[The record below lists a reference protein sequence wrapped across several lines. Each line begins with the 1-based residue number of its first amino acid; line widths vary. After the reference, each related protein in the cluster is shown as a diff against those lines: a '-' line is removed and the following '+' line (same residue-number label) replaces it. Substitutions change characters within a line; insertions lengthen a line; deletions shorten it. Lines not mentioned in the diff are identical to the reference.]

1 MPGSAEARRCVV
13 AEPLAPESRW
23 KIQEKMDGV
32 RERKTLQTVE
42 HITRFDKTPSQLKA
56 EMDRF
61 VIGQE
66 RGKKILATA
75 IAYHYRRLGAALR
88 EAASQEGG
96 DVEKALQRV
105 KTPKANILIV
115 GPTGC
120 GKTYSCEVASRLVGV
135 PFVVEDLTKFSETG
149 YVGQSA
155 SDILVDLLVS
165 AGGHTLTAQTGMV
178 YLDEIDKIASE
189 KTLTKDVSG
198 KGVQKGLLK
207 ILEGMENTIEWGR
220 DRLTLSTR
228 HVLFIAGGA
237 FEGLEEIV
245 RRRIERQG
253 LKGLWREY
261 LLPDDLVRYGMERQ
275 LMARLPVRV
284 VFNSLTT
291 SNLKDILMKSEDS
304 PLQAFVQDFEAWGIR
319 LRLTDEAV
327 LEVARRAE
335 QEGVGARGLTS
346 ILHRVLLDP
355 LFSLP
360 GTHTGDYEV
369 NAMHVKAALA

>member
-1 MPGSAEARRCVV
+1 M
-13 AEPLAPESRW
+13 AEPMAPESRVR
-23 KIQEKMDGV
+23 IQEKIDGV
-32 RERKTLQTVE
+32 RDRKTAQTVE
-42 HITRFDKTPSQLKA
+42 HITSFDKTPSQLKA
-56 EMDRF
+56 EMDRY

-66 RGKKILATA
+66 RGKKVLATA
-75 IAYHYRRLGAALR
+75 IAYHYRRLGAALQ
-88 EAASQEGG
+88 EAAVHSGG

-120 GKTYSCEVASRLVGV
+120 GKTYTCEVASRLVGV

-149 YVGQSA
+149 YVGQST

-207 ILEGMENTIEWGR
+207 MLEGMENTIEFGK

-237 FEGLEEIV
+237 FDGLEEIV
-245 RRRIERQG
+245 QKRMERHG
-253 LKGLWREY
+253 TKGFWREH

-284 VFNSLTT
+284 VYNALTT
-291 SNLKDILMKSEDS
+291 ANLRDILTKSEDS
-304 PLQAFVQDFEAWGIR
+304 PLQAFIKDFEAWGIR
-319 LRLTDEAV
+319 LVFTEEAV

-346 ILHRVLLDP
+346 ILHRVLLAP
-355 LFSLP
+355 MFSLP
-360 GTHTGDYEV
+360 GTHTGEYEV
-369 NAMHVKAALA
+369 NAMHVRASLA